1 MLLLFYV
8 IANIR
13 AQVSHFNL
21 LPAMSRE
28 APRQIDVCNMIRL
41 AVIGYGY
48 WGPNLARNIC
58 DCGLAELAAVC
69 DMSEDRLALASSRY
83 RAVKMISSVAEILND
98 TSIDAVAIATP
109 VSTHFKLAMAALEA
123 GKHVLLEKPMT
134 RTVEEAER
142 LVEAA
147 DRLGLTLLVDHTFIY
162 TEEVSAMRDLITCG
176 EIGNVYY
183 YDSIRVN
190 LGLFQH
196 DVNVIWDLAVHD
208 FSILDYVLDKK
219 PVAVSVTGL
228 SHFPDSP
235 ENIAYVSLFF
245 ENNMIAHVN
254 VNWLAPI
261 KIRQTLI
268 GGSKKMI
275 LYNDLEQ
282 SEKIKLYDKG
292 ITQVDAKD
300 DLYQKMVNYRS
311 GDMWSPA
318 LPAREALK
326 TEIEHFIDCIE
337 NARTP
342 ITDGLMGLR
351 VVEMLDVATVSM
363 HGNGQPVELKHTAS
377 AR

>member
-1 MLLLFYV
+1 
-8 IANIR
+8 
-13 AQVSHFNL
+13 
-21 LPAMSRE
+21 
-28 APRQIDVCNMIRL
+28 
-41 AVIGYGY
+41 
-48 WGPNLARNIC
+48 
-58 DCGLAELAAVC
+58 
-69 DMSEDRLALASSRY
+69 MSEDRLALAASRY
-83 RAVKMISSVAEILND
+83 RAVKMVSSSAEILND

-109 VSTHFKLAMAALEA
+109 VSTHFELAMAALEA

-142 LVEAA
+142 LVETA

-162 TEEVSAMRDLITCG
+162 TEEVRAMRDLIACG
-176 EIGNVYY
+176 EIGDVYY

-208 FSILDYVLDKK
+208 FSILDYVLDEK

-326 TEIEHFIDCIE
+326 TEVEHFIDCIE

-363 HGNGQPVELKHTAS
+363 HGNGHPVELKHTVA